1 MENAK
6 DKMTPIQIVAVVFS
20 MILICAAFL
29 FGALILA
36 GVFNVEDIE
45 ILKDVFWIAIALA
58 QLLIACA
65 NWNKQKVMSTVNIGI
80 WSFFLGGF
88 VFMLLSVIMK

>member
-45 ILKDVFWIAIALA
+45 ILKDVFYIL
-58 QLLIACA
+58 
-65 NWNKQKVMSTVNIGI
+65 
-80 WSFFLGGF
+80 
-88 VFMLLSVIMK
+88 